1 MGMRWMLIAL
11 LAGCGGSDCLTR
23 SRSLFHAAKTGVIGP
38 STECDSAP
46 VAFDVSGS
54 LSADGQTWHVVENSQ
69 PADAVAVAG
78 SGTCPRLFTWIEEP
92 AAGRVVHY
100 YFFDNSPRLDVAH
113 MGRCMVSYSLR

>member
-11 LAGCGGSDCLTR
+11 LAGCGGSDCLMR
-23 SRSLFHAAKTGVIGP
+23 SQSLFHAAKTGVISP

-54 LSADGQTWHVVENSQ
+54 LSADGQTWHVVGDSQ

-78 SGTCPRLFTWIEEP
+78 SGTCPRLFTWKKDP
-92 AAGRVVHY
+92 AARRAVHY
-100 YFFDNSPRLDVAH
+100 YFFDNTPHLAVAPI
-113 MGRCMVSYSLR
+113 GSCLVTD